1 MNHLLEGGLDSTFFT
16 ENERIGGCIF
26 IFLGGATP
34 VEFPRPG
41 IKPTPQECQLQ
52 ILNPLS
58 HQRGGWF
65 LKPLPISYFF
75 KYILYK
81 RIPMISPLGVKVI
94 VTSVEFVS

>member
-26 IFLGGATP
+26 IFFGGATP

-41 IKPTPQECQLQ
+41 IKPAPQECQLQ

-58 HQRGGWF
+58 HQGGGLDSYLF
-65 LKPLPISYFF
+65 LISLNIF
-75 KYILYK
+75 YIK
-81 RIPMISPLGVKVI
+81 
-94 VTSVEFVS
+94 EFQ